1 MRPAVSRIF
10 CLPVKNGWQPEQIS
24 MWKSPRVER
33 VSMTFPQAHRTL
45 AGWYFGWMPSRMMSF
60 RGPLAWRCAMVRAER
75 VPDLVGSGVYV
86 KVWLRGDLA
95 HLGAHSG
102 GGRAPAL
109 LPSTHH
115 HFEELVVVL

>member
-60 RGPLAWRCAMVRAER
+60 RGPLAWRCAMVRAAR
-75 VPDLVGSGVYV
+75 VPDLVGSGGYV
-86 KVWLRGDLA
+86 KVWLRATWLTVAPIAAGDE
-95 HLGAHSG
+95 
-102 GGRAPAL
+102 P
-109 LPSTHH
+109 PPY
-115 HFEELVVVL
+115 F